1 MNAWRDI
8 VERYFPLSTTATVE
22 ARSGGAPAAEDADEE
37 AAASDARERAKL
49 FGETAVDRMRLQLEE
64 QRLTCVLRCTFSFLL
79 FPLFLFL
86 DGSVHYT
93 VSNLCVVFDHQLRA
107 RAGAA
112 ATGGGEREAGG
123 GGGEVKGGEWEG
135 GRERAEEKEKE
146 EEGEGKGEGEG
157 GGEDGGA
164 GEKRGGVGEVKGRED

>member
-64 QRLTCVLRCTFSFLL
+64 QRLTCVLHIFLLFSSLLFSFLTAVYITL
-79 FPLFLFL
+79 SLIY
-86 DGSVHYT
+86 V
-93 VSNLCVVFDHQLRA
+93 LCLIISYVRA
-107 RAGAA
+107 QEQRRRAEASEKRGAA
-112 ATGGGEREAGG
+112 AARSKGESG
-123 GGGEVKGGEWEG
+123 KGGEK
-135 GRERAEEKEKE
+135 ERRKKKKKKKEKEKE
-146 EEGEGKGEGEG
+146 KEKGAEKTGEQERSEAVSAK
-157 GGEDGGA
+157 
-164 GEKRGGVGEVKGRED
+164 